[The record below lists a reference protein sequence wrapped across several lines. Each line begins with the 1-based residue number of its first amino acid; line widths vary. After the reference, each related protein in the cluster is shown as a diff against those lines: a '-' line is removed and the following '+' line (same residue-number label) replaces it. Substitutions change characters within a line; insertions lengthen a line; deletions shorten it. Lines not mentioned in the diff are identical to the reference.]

1 MTNGLTRW
9 VTAAA
14 LGLASMPALA
24 EAAEQFY
31 RHGYMGR
38 GWGFM
43 VFGSL
48 MMVLVIAAIVAIVF
62 VVVRWIGG
70 QGQAQIGAKAALD
83 ILRERFARGE
93 IDAAEFEERRRVL
106 GE

>member
-1 MTNGLTRW
+1 MTSRLTYW

-14 LGLASMPALA
+14 LGLASTPALA
-24 EAAEQFY
+24 AAGEHFQ
-31 RHGYMGR
+31 RHGHMGR

-43 VFGSL
+43 MFGSL
-48 MMVLVIAAIVAIVF
+48 MMVLVVAAIVVIV
-62 VVVRWIGG
+62 VVLVRWIGG
-70 QGQAQIGAKAALD
+70 RGQAERGAKAALD

-106 GE
+106 GD